1 MKNAVYTVSNFSMD
15 GVFMRYVL
23 KITAICITL
32 AVLCL
37 FGSVLADR
45 QKLSNDMIR
54 LHVVAQSDSESDQ
67 AVKLKVR
74 DAVLAEV
81 GFALRQQGSAGD
93 ARAWLEDHLDEVTA
107 AANRALRDAGTEQTA
122 VVSLQK
128 ESFPRRDYE
137 TFSLPSGVYES
148 LVVRIGDAQG
158 RNWWCVVFPA
168 LCFGTNETFE
178 STAAGAGFSQPLI
191 DSVQKPDTQIRF
203 FFLDCLGWL
212 QNLFFNG

>member
-1 MKNAVYTVSNFSMD
+1 MD

-23 KITAICITL
+23 KIVAICVTL
-32 AVLCL
+32 AVLAAL
-37 FGSVLADR
+37 YGVVADR

-54 LHVVAQSDSESDQ
+54 LHVVAHSDSESDQ
-67 AVKLKVR
+67 TVKLKVR
-74 DAVLAEV
+74 DAVLEEV
-81 GFALRQQGSAGD
+81 ASALEGKECVDD
-93 ARAWLEDHLDEVTA
+93 AQAWLEEHLTQVIA
-107 AANRALRDAGTEQTA
+107 AANRALREAGTEQTA
-122 VVSLQK
+122 TVTLQK

-168 LCFGTNETFE
+168 LCYGSGDAFE

-191 DSVQKPDTQIRF
+191 ETVQKPDTQVRF

-212 QNLFFNG
+212 QNLFFKG